1 MIQEHVDKT
10 PHKKAE
16 CGNYS
21 SQLIG
26 KKKIKCFNYLFK
38 FSLLYQPLYTLNQ
51 KTVGRMHNVLCLP
64 FHGSQACH
72 DSKVTMLI
80 FY

>member
-1 MIQEHVDKT
+1 MIKEHVEKT

-26 KKKIKCFNYLFK
+26 KKIKCFNFLFK
-38 FSLLYQPLYTLNQ
+38 FSLFYQPLDTLNQ
-51 KTVGRMHNVLCLP
+51 KTVGRAYNILCLP

-72 DSKVTMLI
+72 DSKVTKLI